1 MLPIND
7 QFSRHHSSRHHSSQ
21 LGLVIIAAGNSSR
34 LGEAKQ
40 LVQVGEQTLL
50 GRTIDLAEQ
59 LAEHCICVVG
69 FDAEK
74 MQRVITAKKIKFVI
88 NSQWAAGMGTSIA
101 CGVQQLP
108 ANCAAVL
115 ILLCDQ
121 WAIELADL
129 KTLKSAWQKSPD
141 KIIAS
146 EYFEPKLQ
154 QTVLG
159 APAIFP
165 RQFFPQLMLLK
176 ETGARKILNQN
187 KNQLIAVPLDHAAF
201 DLDTPQDLNNFYSQ
215 IKTKPAQQVGL

>member
-1 MLPIND
+1 MLFNKD
-7 QFSRHHSSRHHSSQ
+7 NSSQ

-34 LGEAKQ
+34 LGKAKQ
-40 LVQVGEQTLL
+40 LVQYGEQTLL
-50 GRTIDLAEQ
+50 GRTIEQAEQ
-59 LAEHCICVVG
+59 LAEHCICVLG

-74 MQRVITAKKIKFVI
+74 MQRAITAKKTKLVI
-88 NSQWAAGMGTSIA
+88 NTQWAVGMGTSIA
-101 CGVQQLP
+101 CGIQQLP

-129 KTLKSAWQKSPD
+129 KTLKSTWQKSPD

-165 RQFFPQLMLLK
+165 RQFFPQLMPLK

-187 KNQLIAVPLDHAAF
+187 NDQLIAVPIDHAAL

-215 IKTKPAQQVGL
+215 IKTKPVQQEG